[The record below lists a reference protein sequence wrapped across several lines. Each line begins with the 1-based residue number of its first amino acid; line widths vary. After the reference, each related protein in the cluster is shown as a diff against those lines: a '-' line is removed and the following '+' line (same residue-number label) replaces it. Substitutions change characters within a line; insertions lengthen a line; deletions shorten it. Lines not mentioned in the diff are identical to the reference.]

1 MNLSN
6 FWINFFYLNSE
17 FFTLYFILS
26 LLWVYLLKIFLK
38 TFKLVIDGNE
48 GDLHYL
54 IYILIVTISYFF
66 FFISF
71 KYLGFIVNYVPIYF
85 FNNFFINAQ
94 FYNLIKYVMWCLLI
108 FYFIFLL
115 QYNKNFKLPL
125 FEYIIL
131 ILTCFL
137 SLQFIIISN
146 NFFFIFLFIEVV
158 NLCIYTLLGLSNHLH
173 KNIECAYKYFVQ
185 SAYATMIGLFGL
197 SLIYMSSGTLMIT
210 ELSILLNNNYL
221 NINIITQIGLIFII
235 LSIFFKIGLVPVH
248 IWIGDIYQG
257 SNLITLLFIATIPKI
272 AYCTLFFNI
281 FIHFSFVIQY
291 ISLIISFITIIYG
304 SILALYQTNLQRM
317 IGYGSMS
324 HMGLV
329 IYTISIGL
337 NTGYSAAAFFYLFFY
352 VFLVFFLLSFI
363 YFLNE
368 KDSFNFLY
376 YTNNISQIGIVL
388 YKNKILGILLATIFF
403 SLAGLPFFVGF
414 ISKWY
419 IFLNLIKDFKIIEL
433 IILLLLSVLSSAY
446 YIRLIRFLFFT
457 DSKNLKIL
465 YFNNMNNDK
474 GDLFIFFLLF
484 IFILNIFIIFFHAAI
499 YAYIFKLIFYLI

>member
-6 FWINFFYLNSE
+6 FWVNFFYLNSE
-17 FFTLYFILS
+17 LMTLYFIIT
-26 LLWVYLLKIFLK
+26 LLWVYLLKIFLTIFGFEIK
-38 TFKLVIDGNE
+38 KD
-48 GDLHYL
+48 DLHYL
-54 IYILIVTISYFF
+54 IYILIVTIFYFL

-71 KYLGFIVNYVPIYF
+71 KYLGFIVNYIPVYF
-85 FNNFFINAQ
+85 FNNLFINVQ
-94 FYNLIKYVMWCLLI
+94 FINLVKYVMWCLLI
-108 FYFIFLL
+108 FYFIFILE
-115 QYNKNFKLPL
+115 YHRNFKLPL

-137 SLQFIIISN
+137 SLQLIIISN
-146 NFFFIFLFIEVV
+146 NLFFIFLLIELV
-158 NLCIYTLLGLSNHLH
+158 NLCIYTLLGLSNDLH
-173 KNIECAYKYFVQ
+173 KNIECAYKYFIQ
-185 SAYATMIGLFGL
+185 SAYATIIGIFGL
-197 SLIYMSSGTLMIT
+197 SLIYMSSGTLMIN
-210 ELSILLNNNYL
+210 ELSLLLNNNFY
-221 NINIITQIGLIFII
+221 NINFMTQIGLIFII
-235 LSIFFKIGLVPVH
+235 LSIFFKIGLIPVH

-257 SNLITLLFIATIPKI
+257 SNLVTLLFIATIPKL

-281 FIHFSFVIQY
+281 FIHFWFLIQN
-291 ISLIISFITIIYG
+291 ISLILSFITIIYG

-317 IGYGSMS
+317 IGYGSMA

-329 IYTISIGL
+329 IYTISIGI

-363 YFLNE
+363 IFLNE

-376 YTNNISQIGIVL
+376 YTNNISQIGIIL
-388 YKNKILGILLATIFF
+388 YKNKILSIILASIFF

-433 IILLLLSVLSSAY
+433 FIFLLISVLSSAY
-446 YIRLIRFLFFT
+446 YIRLIRFLFFM
-457 DSKNLKIL
+457 DSKNFKIT
-465 YFNNMNNDK
+465 YFNNLNTDK
-474 GDLFIFFLLF
+474 NDLFIFFLLF
-484 IFILNIFIIFFHAAI
+484 IFLFNIFIIFFHATL

>member
-1 MNLSN
+1 MHLNN

-17 FFTLYFILS
+17 LITLYFILS
-26 LLWVYLLKIFLK
+26 LLWIYLLKIFLT
-38 TFKLVIDGNE
+38 TFGFKVKKD
-48 GDLHYL
+48 DSDYL
-54 IYILIVTISYFF
+54 IYTLLVTILYFF
-66 FFISF
+66 FLISF
-71 KYLGFIVNYVPIYF
+71 KNLGFIVNYVPVYF
-85 FNNFFINAQ
+85 FDDLFINSQ
-94 FYNLIKYVMWCLLI
+94 FLNLVKYVMWCLLI

-115 QYNKNFKLPL
+115 QYYKNFKLPL

-146 NFFFIFLFIEVV
+146 NFFFIFLCIELV

-173 KNIECAYKYFVQ
+173 KNIECAYKYFIQ
-185 SAYATMIGLFGL
+185 SAYATIIGLFGL
-197 SLIYMSSGTLMIT
+197 SLIYMCNGTLMIT
-210 ELSILLNNNYL
+210 ELSVLINNNYQ
-221 NINIITQIGLIFII
+221 NINIITQIGLIFIV
-235 LSIFFKIGLVPVH
+235 LSIFFKIGLFPVH

-257 SNLITLLFIATIPKI
+257 SNLATLLFIATIPKI

-281 FIHFSFVIQY
+281 FIHFSFTIQY
-291 ISLIISFITIIYG
+291 ISLVLSFITIIYG

-329 IYTISIGL
+329 IYTLSIGI

-352 VFLVFFLLSFI
+352 AFLVFFLLSFI
-363 YFLNE
+363 IFLNE

-376 YTNNISQIGIVL
+376 HTNNISQIGVIL
-388 YKNKILGILLATIFF
+388 YKNKILSILLVSIFL

-446 YIRLIRFLFFT
+446 YIRLVRFLFFT

-465 YFNNMNNDK
+465 YYNNINNDK

-484 IFILNIFIIFFHAAI
+484 IFIFNIFIIFFHAAL
-499 YAYIFKLIFYLI
+499 YAYIFKLLFYFI